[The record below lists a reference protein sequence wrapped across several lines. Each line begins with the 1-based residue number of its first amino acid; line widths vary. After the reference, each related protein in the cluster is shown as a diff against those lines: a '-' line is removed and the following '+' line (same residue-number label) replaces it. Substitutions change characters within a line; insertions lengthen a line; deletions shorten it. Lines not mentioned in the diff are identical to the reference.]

1 MSDSTLP
8 KKHVAAR
15 AGQSVKRLVCDD
27 LSLRLHA
34 NSDALYFVRLFAR
47 AASEM
52 AHSCN
57 QRQNLAF
64 GG

>member
-1 MSDSTLP
+1 MTDSTLP
-8 KKHVAAR
+8 PKHFAAR

-27 LSLRLHA
+27 LSLRFHA
-34 NSDALYFVRLFAR
+34 DADALYFVRLFAR

-52 AHSCN
+52 ARSCKASH
-57 QRQNLAF
+57 NLAF